1 MSIGQSIDLTSPL
14 RLSTA
19 FRFPLQS
26 RISREEVLIGALW
39 LFVPFVGWILNMG
52 HRIMMTHRMQ
62 HGISAWPAWSNHAAL
77 FRHGFIAFLGMV
89 QYHLPAVLC
98 ELAAYVWHLAWLHWI
113 AVVLW
118 ITATI
123 AVPGYMSH
131 YCFSLNPREVFD
143 PFRALRRVA
152 EGGRAYWH
160 AWGIALAGLAC
171 STLGL
176 MVFGV
181 GFLVTSVWFWQVA
194 GFAFATVFSDTF
206 KLRKVG

>member
-1 MSIGQSIDLTSPL
+1 MASVVQSCRIVQA
-14 RLSTA
+14 RLH
-19 FRFPLQS
+19 R
-26 RISREEVLIGALW
+26 VLGHGAI
-39 LFVPFVGWILNMG
+39 P
-52 HRIMMTHRMQ
+52 
-62 HGISAWPAWSNHAAL
+62 
-77 FRHGFIAFLGMV
+77 
-89 QYHLPAVLC
+89 LPAVLC
-98 ELAAYVWHLAWLHWI
+98 EFAAYVWHLGWLHWV
-113 AVVLW
+113 AAVLW
-118 ITATI
+118 IAATI

-171 STLGL
+171 SSLGL